1 MERQNEGGALPIVE
15 LLGVEAAVLTD
26 PERTTAA
33 HVVFLTLRPEPDRSF
48 RSFSFPLSLQQAA
61 RLRDDLTR
69 VMKQFQ
75 PAPQHQ
81 G

>member
-1 MERQNEGGALPIVE
+1 MGRRNESDTLPIVE
-15 LLGVEAAVLTD
+15 LLGVEPAVLTD
-26 PERTTAA
+26 PERTKAA

-69 VMKQFQ
+69 ILKQFQ
-75 PAPQHQ
+75 PANQHS
-81 G
+81 